1 MTDATLTAFDYAVVA
16 LIGLSALR
24 GMWRGLLAEVFGL
37 VGWIVAFI
45 VAAIYAPALAGYV
58 PANWPGGV
66 LTQYWVVFFG
76 LAAAV
81 LVVSGVVGAL
91 LTRLTDAGGLR
102 GVDRTLGILFGLI
115 RGVLLVLVLV
125 AVAGLTE
132 LPRQD
137 FWRNA
142 MFRPYAEHGV
152 RELKPFLPAAIAAY
166 VHF

>member
-1 MTDATLTAFDYAVVA
+1 MTNATLTAFDYAVIT

-37 VGWIVAFI
+37 IGWGVAFI
-45 VAAIYAPALAGYV
+45 VATIYAPALARYV
-58 PANWPGGV
+58 PENWPGGV
-66 LTQYWVVFFG
+66 LTQYLVAFFG

-91 LTRLTDAGGLR
+91 LTRLADAGGLR

-125 AVAGLTE
+125 AAAGLTE

-142 MFRPYAEHGV
+142 MFRAYAEHGV
-152 RELKPFLPAAIAAY
+152 RELKPFLPAVIAAY

>member
-1 MTDATLTAFDYAVVA
+1 MTGAMLTAFDYAAVAVV
-16 LIGLSALR
+16 GLSALR
-24 GMWRGLLAEVFGL
+24 GMWQGLLAEILGL
-37 VGWIVAFI
+37 IGWVVAFI
-45 VAAIYAPALAGYV
+45 VAAIYTPAIARYV
-58 PANWPGGV
+58 PANWPGGA
-66 LTQYWVVFFG
+66 LAQYLVAFFG

-81 LVVSGVVGAL
+81 LIVSSLFGAL
-91 LTRLTDAGGLR
+91 LAQLAEAGGLR
-102 GVDRTLGILFGLI
+102 SVDRTLGILFGLI

-132 LPRQD
+132 LPRED

-142 MFRPYAEHGV
+142 MFRPYAEQGV